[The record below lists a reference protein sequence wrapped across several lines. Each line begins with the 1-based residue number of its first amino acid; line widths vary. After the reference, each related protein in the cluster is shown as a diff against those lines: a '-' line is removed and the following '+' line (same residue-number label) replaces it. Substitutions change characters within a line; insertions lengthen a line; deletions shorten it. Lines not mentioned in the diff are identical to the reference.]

1 MAVLGRAAPAKAPA
15 ERFEL
20 GEWRVDPA
28 ANRLTHAEAGEQAIE
43 PRAMAVLLALCASP
57 GEVISAEALLE
68 HCWGDALAE
77 GGLGDNPVHKSINQ
91 LRKALGDSATE
102 PRYIE
107 TIRKRGYRVIAP
119 VRGGAGQAR
128 SGAWQGGS
136 PFRGLQAFDTDHA
149 EVFFGREQATQELLR
164 CAALQ
169 LQRRHGMVL
178 VLGPSGSGKTSLVSA
193 GLVPA
198 LQREPLDGGW
208 RLISR
213 SQLDLADLTGL
224 APEDGAAGTHPPPF
238 ALALAA
244 AMLDWDTPAGEPLLA
259 GFNAHDLARAL
270 TETPATVLAELRA
283 ALQRQAGAGPASEPV
298 QAYALLFIDRLE
310 ALFRPPLG
318 DEARREP
325 ALRLLQQL
333 AESGCVLLVAACRN
347 DYYPQ
352 LAQHAW
358 LMRDKTQGGHLDLAP
373 PNRAEIAQMV
383 RLPARAAG
391 LSFGID
397 PSTHQRLDDLLC
409 DAAAA
414 SPDAL
419 PLLQYTLEQL
429 YQQRSPHGELSFA
442 AYQALG
448 GATGGTGGLEGVI
461 AEQAEQLI
469 RGLTPI
475 QQGALPHVL
484 SLLVLVGE
492 DEASPVG
499 GRRAL
504 WSELRSAAERELV
517 QALVDARLLVSE
529 RSSEATQEAPGFRV
543 AHEALLRRW
552 PRVTDWIAQHR
563 QDLQTRARL
572 RQQVQ
577 RWEQGGRAA
586 EFLWP
591 RGRQLQ
597 EGLRLGRS
605 AAVALGPAE
614 WLFLKASQRRAAW
627 GERLRLVAVASVTL
641 LAGVASWVAWRN
653 AGLVHEVRQK
663 NENSQALV
671 SMVLGRVLEELRPD
685 SKLAVLEG
693 IGKQALEVLGTHE
706 DEALGEVARLQRAK
720 ALSVIG
726 EASFGKRQMD
736 TAQRALSE
744 AWSLLSVGKPSP
756 EHSANWV
763 KVQGAVA
770 YWLGQV
776 AKVGGRDA
784 ETREWSMRYREL
796 MAERVKQ
803 EPTDREAWVE
813 LGYALTTLGA
823 VELTAGKWDD
833 AARLF
838 SEASGWMQQALQA
851 QAEDASLA
859 ANWAHTLGYQAS
871 VARIQGH
878 MNEALDRCNQMIG
891 VLRGL
896 ERAGGQDMQ
905 LKYRLGKAQR
915 VRYWVLSDMR
925 RDREAAEA
933 LQEALQL
940 ARLLAQ
946 RDPDNVEWRA
956 GQLWTELDAVAF
968 QAGRLSFASA
978 LTPDQF
984 ESLLD
989 LSRPLLQAQ
998 PEILVRMTASWTHV
1012 RAQLALRQGR
1022 VPEAQALI
1030 EDAARQWSDRL
1041 KGQPS
1046 DPYLLNQLAQA
1057 DLFRARLPIGNPASQ
1072 SSGWCTRAAEYWGQV
1087 AKAGYGAAVLEAQLI
1102 LGACAGKPLSSQDWS
1117 RLAAHGYVPGP
1128 PPKFF
1133 HNHQWRD

>member
-1 MAVLGRAAPAKAPA
+1 MTVTGTVAAAKAGNAAQARQAA

-28 ANRLTHAEAGEQAIE
+28 ANRLSHPDGEQSLE
-43 PRAMAVLLALCASP
+43 PRAMAVLLALCETP
-57 GEVISAEALLE
+57 GEVLSAEALLE
-68 HCWGDALAE
+68 RCWADALAE
-77 GGLGDNPVHKSINQ
+77 GTLGDNPVHKSINQ
-91 LRKALGDSATE
+91 LRRALGDSATD

-119 VRGGAGQAR
+119 VRGGQGQAR

-136 PFRGLQAFDTDHA
+136 PFRGLQAFDTRHA
-149 EVFFGREQATQELLR
+149 EVFFGREQATQDLMR
-164 CAALQ
+164 SVGQQ
-169 LQRRHGMVL
+169 LQRQHGLVL

-193 GLVPA
+193 GLIPA
-198 LQREPLDGGW
+198 LYREPLAGRW
-208 RLISR
+208 SLLSH
-213 SQLDLADLTGL
+213 SQLDLADLTGP
-224 APEDGAAGTHPPPF
+224 APEESAEEFPTPAF

-244 AMLDWDTPAGEPLLA
+244 ALLDWETPEGAPLLA
-259 GFNAHDLARAL
+259 GFNAHALARAL
-270 TETPATVLAELRA
+270 SETPEAVLAELRA
-283 ALQRQAGAGPASEPV
+283 ALQRPAGAGLP
-298 QAYALLFIDRLE
+298 YALLFIDRLE

-318 DEARREP
+318 EEAQREP

-352 LAQHAW
+352 LAQHPW
-358 LMRDKTQGGHLDLAP
+358 LMQDKTQGGHLDLAP
-373 PNRAEIAQMV
+373 PSRAEIAQMV

-391 LSFGID
+391 LSFGTD

-442 AYQALG
+442 AYEALG
-448 GATGGTGGLEGVI
+448 GAAGGMGGLEGVI

-469 RGLTPI
+469 RGLTPV
-475 QQGALPHVL
+475 QQAALPHVL

-529 RSSEATQEAPGFRV
+529 RSSESTQEVPGFRV

-552 PRVTDWIAQHR
+552 PRVTDWIARHR

-597 EGLRLGRS
+597 EGLGLGNS
-605 AAVALGPAE
+605 VAVALSSTE
-614 WLFLKASQRRAAW
+614 WQFLKASQRRAAW
-627 GERLRLVAVASVTL
+627 GERLRLAAVVSVTL
-641 LAGVASWVAWRN
+641 LAGAASWVAWRN

-671 SMVLGRVLEELRPD
+671 SLVLGRVLDELRPD

-693 IGKQALEVLGTHE
+693 IGKQALEVLGTHG
-706 DEALGEVARLQRAK
+706 DETLGEVARLQRAK

-744 AWSLLSVGKPSP
+744 AWSLLSSGPPSP
-756 EHSANWV
+756 EQSASWV

-776 AKVGGRDA
+776 AKVEGRAA

-796 MAERVKQ
+796 MAERVRQ
-803 EPTDREAWVE
+803 APTDREAWIE
-813 LGYALTTLGA
+813 LGYALTTLGT
-823 VELTAGKWDD
+823 VELSEGQWDA

-838 SEASGWMQQALQA
+838 AEASGWMQKALQA
-851 QAEDASLA
+851 NADDAPLA
-859 ANWAHTLGYQAS
+859 ANWAHTLGYLAS
-871 VARIQGH
+871 VARIQGN
-878 MNEALDRCNQMIG
+878 MNEALERCDQMIG

-896 ERAGGQDMQ
+896 ERKGGQDMQ

-968 QAGRLSFASA
+968 QAVRLPIASA
-978 LTPDQF
+978 LTPEQF

-989 LSRPLLQAQ
+989 RSRALLKAQ
-998 PEILVRMTASWTHV
+998 PEILLRMTASWTHV
-1012 RAQLALRQGR
+1012 RAQLALRHGR
-1022 VPEAQALI
+1022 VQEAEALI
-1030 EDAARQWSDRL
+1030 ADAARQWSERL
-1041 KGQPS
+1041 KGQRRE
-1046 DPYLLNQLAQA
+1046 PYLLHQLAQA
-1057 DLFRARLPIGNPASQ
+1057 DLFRARLPSTRPAAG
-1072 SSGWCTRAAEYWGQV
+1072 SSDWCVSASEHWDQV
-1087 AKAGYGAAVLEAQLI
+1087 AKLGYGAAVLEARLV
-1102 LGACAGKPLSSQDWS
+1102 LGACAGKPLSPQDWS
-1117 RLAAHGYVPGP
+1117 RLSANGYVPATA
-1128 PPKFF
+1128 PKLF
-1133 HNHQWRD
+1133 HNR